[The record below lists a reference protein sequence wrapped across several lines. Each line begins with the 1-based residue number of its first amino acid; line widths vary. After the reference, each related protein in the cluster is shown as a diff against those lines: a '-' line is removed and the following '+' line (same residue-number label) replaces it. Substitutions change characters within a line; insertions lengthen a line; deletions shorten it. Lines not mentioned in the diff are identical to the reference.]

1 MLNNLID
8 EWAGWCK
15 ENNLPHVSADELL
28 LEDIDLTKVQRG
40 YIRKFIS
47 TWDEW
52 SGGYGKG
59 SI

>member
-15 ENNLPHVSADELL
+15 ENNLPHLSADELL
-28 LEDIDLTKVQRG
+28 VEDVVLTKVQRG

-47 TWDEW
+47 TWEAV
-52 SGGYGKG
+52 GGN
-59 SI
+59 

>member
-47 TWDEW
+47 TWEACVYAD
-52 SGGYGKG
+52 
-59 SI
+59 